1 MTANKEISMYDVI
14 VIGGGAAGMMAAIA
28 AAREKAS
35 VLILEHMELCGKKIL
50 STGNGRCNYTN
61 KMQGIEYYRGDDPAF
76 VLPALESFGC
86 EQTIRFFQSIGIE
99 PKEKNGYVYPRSMQ
113 AASVRE
119 ALLLELRR
127 QRVKIEL
134 GCGIRQILPKKG
146 SYEICTKNGNFHA
159 KTCILATGG
168 KAAKHTGSDGSGF
181 LYLEPLSH
189 HVIDLV
195 PALTGLQAKPPFPKN
210 LAGIRA
216 EAEVKLFVEN
226 AQIASDFGEVQ
237 MTAEGISGIPV
248 FQVSRYGIRALK
260 QGKNVTLILNFL
272 PEFSREQLKAF
283 LKIRKE
289 NCPYKGKKDFLTGL
303 FPDKLAKVLLSANDL
318 EEAISSYPLKV
329 TGYQSFEQAQ
339 VCSGGVDT
347 TQVNARTLEST
358 RNSGLYFAG
367 ELLDI
372 DGKCGGYNLQ
382 WAWSSG
388 YVAGVNASK
397 MSERV

>member
-1 MTANKEISMYDVI
+1 MYDVI

-61 KMQGIEYYRGDDPAF
+61 KMRGIEYYRGDDHAF
-76 VLPALESFGC
+76 VLPALEQFGC

-99 PKEKNGYVYPRSMQ
+99 PKEKNGYVYPRSMR

-146 SYEICTKNGNFHA
+146 SYEICTKMAIFMQKH
-159 KTCILATGG
+159 ILATGG

-195 PALTGLQAKPPFPKN
+195 HCTHGF
-210 LAGIRA
+210 AG
-216 EAEVKLFVEN
+216 K
-226 AQIASDFGEVQ
+226 
-237 MTAEGISGIPV
+237 T
-248 FQVSRYGIRALK
+248 
-260 QGKNVTLILNFL
+260 
-272 PEFSREQLKAF
+272 
-283 LKIRKE
+283 
-289 NCPYKGKKDFLTGL
+289 
-303 FPDKLAKVLLSANDL
+303 
-318 EEAISSYPLKV
+318 AIS
-329 TGYQSFEQAQ
+329 
-339 VCSGGVDT
+339 
-347 TQVNARTLEST
+347 
-358 RNSGLYFAG
+358 
-367 ELLDI
+367 
-372 DGKCGGYNLQ
+372 
-382 WAWSSG
+382 
-388 YVAGVNASK
+388 
-397 MSERV
+397 